1 MKDKFFKIIKK
12 ICCLPPVW
20 TLVIAIP
27 SYVLVI
33 LALTGYFR
41 HPAVAYMVYVL
52 SAYALVITITGI
64 NGIVRMVRAG
74 ISQHPVVRRLAEIPY
89 VGRFMKERTFRTEAA
104 LYPGFLINTI
114 YVIFKLGTGIYYRS
128 AWFLSLAVYYLMLAL
143 MRLSLIRY
151 VRKREAVRGNEQENE
166 AGTREAERKKGRITE
181 LKKYRFC
188 GCLMLGINLAFVGI
202 AILAVTKSL
211 GFEYPGM
218 LIYAMATYTFYAI
231 ISAVINVVKYR
242 QYGSP
247 VMSAAKV
254 INLTTAMVSMFSL
267 ETAMLTQFAQEG
279 QENFRRLMTS
289 LTGGCVSVILVA
301 MACYMIIRG
310 GREIRKEEL

>member
-33 LALTGYFR
+33 LALNGYFR
-41 HPAVAYMVYVL
+41 HPAVAYMAYVL

-74 ISQHPVVRRLAEIPY
+74 INQHPVVRRLAEIPY

-104 LYPGFLINTI
+104 LYPGFLINAI

-151 VRKREAVRGNEQENE
+151 VRKREAVRGNGQENE
-166 AGTREAERKKGRITE
+166 AGTQEAERKKSRITE

-218 LIYAMATYTFYAI
+218 LIYAMAAYTFYAI

-310 GREIRKEEL
+310 GREIRKCE